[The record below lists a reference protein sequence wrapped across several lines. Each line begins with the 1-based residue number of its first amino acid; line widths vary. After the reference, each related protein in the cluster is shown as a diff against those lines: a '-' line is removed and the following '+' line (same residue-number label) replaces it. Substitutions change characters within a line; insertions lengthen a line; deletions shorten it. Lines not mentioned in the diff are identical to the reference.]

1 MKQKRDPAQIS
12 MTEEIIVDLFAGG
25 GGASTGIE
33 MATGRVVSVAVNHNP
48 EAILLHQTNHPYT
61 EHYQEDV
68 WVVDPKTVCKGRPV
82 GLLWASPDCF
92 VAGTLVLTQSG
103 YKPIE
108 DVQIGELVLTHKNR
122 WRPVIEK
129 MESVKPVMRVKGYG
143 HPGIVCSF
151 GHPFYIAGKNR
162 GPEFKTAEAI
172 DPCSDYWGV
181 PIIEQNVPQFNA
193 NHGIAWIA
201 GRYVGDGWLRQ
212 DGKHNETV
220 ITCGKQDIEFL
231 ERTLPEKSGRKWNFR
246 EVRTGGQFTACD
258 KTLTDYLDYNFGR
271 LSHNKHIPTWLFSEC
286 NSIKEAFLDG
296 YVSADGHRNGS
307 LIETSTVSKKLAF
320 GLVTLLA
327 SMGKPATVY
336 FTEQSNSVIEG
347 REVNSR
353 PVWKVKWRD
362 EIDEAHKQTFERDG
376 IIWRPIRET
385 EDLDRFATVYNIGV
399 EEDESYVA
407 EGIIVHNCRHFSKAK
422 GAALVD
428 RKIRGLAWVILR
440 WAGTVR
446 PRVILM
452 ENVEEFVTWGPV
464 RKGKPVKKL
473 QGKTF
478 EKFISQFRALGYEVE
493 WKELVAADYGAP
505 TSRKR
510 FVLCARCDGRP
521 VVWPERT
528 HAPLDSEEVKSGD
541 CKPWRAAAEIIDWS
555 LPMYSIF
562 DSKAE
567 IKQKYGVNAVRPLA
581 ENTMRRIICG
591 TDKYTIKNERPF
603 FLIPT
608 GYGERDGQAPRTHD
622 PDKPLSTVVSTVKQN
637 LAAPIVAP
645 FIHQGKFQNAPQ
657 SAEKPLTTITSVG
670 AHELAAAN
678 LVSYHADEN
687 GKARVNDLSG
697 LLPTVDSSN
706 RFGLTTAQLVEYYGN
721 GVPVNINDPMRTV
734 TSHDREGLLACHLDK
749 YFGGG
754 YSGVGNDLDDPLT
767 TITHEPR
774 HSMVAAHV
782 AEFKGKD
789 KGQGAFEPLRTITAG
804 GGEFGAVKTVIERY
818 DTAKDLGYWPHVRAL
833 LNKYC
838 GYKLAENE
846 VLLLIVGGV
855 PFYIRDILLR
865 MLAPRELYN
874 AMGFPPDYIID
885 HDCRGNEY
893 KKTSQVARC
902 GNAVCPPMAEAV
914 VRANLPEWC
923 GGKIETMD
931 QFKRIVSA

>member
-1 MKQKRDPAQIS
+1 MKGKRDPAQIS

-33 MATGRVVSVAVNHNP
+33 MATGRVVAVAVNHNP

-68 WVVDPKTVCKGRPV
+68 WKVDPRTVCKGRPV
-82 GLLWASPDCF
+82 GLLWASPD
-92 VAGTLVLTQSG
+92 
-103 YKPIE
+103 
-108 DVQIGELVLTHKNR
+108 
-122 WRPVIEK
+122 
-129 MESVKPVMRVKGYG
+129 
-143 HPGIVCSF
+143 
-151 GHPFYIAGKNR
+151 
-162 GPEFKTAEAI
+162 
-172 DPCSDYWGV
+172 
-181 PIIEQNVPQFNA
+181 
-193 NHGIAWIA
+193 
-201 GRYVGDGWLRQ
+201 
-212 DGKHNETV
+212 
-220 ITCGKQDIEFL
+220 
-231 ERTLPEKSGRKWNFR
+231 
-246 EVRTGGQFTACD
+246 
-258 KTLTDYLDYNFGR
+258 
-271 LSHNKHIPTWLFSEC
+271 
-286 NSIKEAFLDG
+286 
-296 YVSADGHRNGS
+296 
-307 LIETSTVSKKLAF
+307 
-320 GLVTLLA
+320 
-327 SMGKPATVY
+327 
-336 FTEQSNSVIEG
+336 
-347 REVNSR
+347 
-353 PVWKVKWRD
+353 
-362 EIDEAHKQTFERDG
+362 
-376 IIWRPIRET
+376 
-385 EDLDRFATVYNIGV
+385 
-399 EEDESYVA
+399 
-407 EGIIVHNCRHFSKAK
+407 CRHFSKAK

-473 QGKTF
+473 SGKTF
-478 EKFISQFRALGYEVE
+478 EKFVSQFRALGYEVE
-493 WKELVAADYGAP
+493 WKELIAADYGAP

-510 FVLCARCDGRP
+510 FVLVARCDGRP
-521 VVWPERT
+521 IVWPERT
-528 HAPLDSEEVKSGD
+528 HASADSEEVKSGK

-567 IKQKYGVNAVRPLA
+567 IRQKYGVNAVRPLA
-581 ENTMRRIICG
+581 DNTMRRIICG

-645 FIHQGKFQNAPQ
+645 FIHQDKFQNAPQ
-657 SAEKPLTTITSVG
+657 SAEKPLTTVTSVG
-670 AHELAAAN
+670 AHEAVAPMIAPFTFANTGFSVGQSADEPTGVVRTSGGIALGAAN
-678 LVSYHADEN
+678 LVIYHADEN
-687 GKARVNDLSG
+687 GKARVNGLNG

-754 YSGVGNDLDDPLT
+754 YSGVGNDLNDPLT
-767 TITHEPR
+767 TVTHEPR

-782 AEFKGKD
+782 AEFKGDD
-789 KGQGAFEPLRTITAG
+789 KGQSAGEPLRTITAG

-818 DTAKDLGYWPHVRAL
+818 DGNRDLGYWPEIRKL
-833 LNKYC
+833 LNKHC
-838 GYKLAENE
+838 GYTLKEDE

-885 HDCRGNEY
+885 HDFRGNEY
-893 KKTSQVARC
+893 KKSSQVARC

>member
-1 MKQKRDPAQIS
+1 MKQKRDPAQTS
-12 MTEEIIVDLFAGG
+12 FTEEIIVDLFAGG

-33 MATGRVVSVAVNHNP
+33 MATGRVVAVAVNHNP

-68 WVVDPKTVCKGRPV
+68 WKVDPRTVCKGRPV
-82 GLLWASPDCF
+82 GLLWASPD
-92 VAGTLVLTQSG
+92 
-103 YKPIE
+103 
-108 DVQIGELVLTHKNR
+108 
-122 WRPVIEK
+122 
-129 MESVKPVMRVKGYG
+129 
-143 HPGIVCSF
+143 
-151 GHPFYIAGKNR
+151 
-162 GPEFKTAEAI
+162 
-172 DPCSDYWGV
+172 
-181 PIIEQNVPQFNA
+181 
-193 NHGIAWIA
+193 
-201 GRYVGDGWLRQ
+201 
-212 DGKHNETV
+212 
-220 ITCGKQDIEFL
+220 
-231 ERTLPEKSGRKWNFR
+231 
-246 EVRTGGQFTACD
+246 
-258 KTLTDYLDYNFGR
+258 
-271 LSHNKHIPTWLFSEC
+271 
-286 NSIKEAFLDG
+286 
-296 YVSADGHRNGS
+296 
-307 LIETSTVSKKLAF
+307 
-320 GLVTLLA
+320 
-327 SMGKPATVY
+327 
-336 FTEQSNSVIEG
+336 
-347 REVNSR
+347 
-353 PVWKVKWRD
+353 
-362 EIDEAHKQTFERDG
+362 
-376 IIWRPIRET
+376 
-385 EDLDRFATVYNIGV
+385 
-399 EEDESYVA
+399 
-407 EGIIVHNCRHFSKAK
+407 CRHFSKAK

-464 RKGKPVKKL
+464 RKGKPVKRL

-478 EKFISQFRALGYEVE
+478 EKFVTQFRALGYEVD
-493 WKELVAADYGAP
+493 WNELVAADYGAP

-510 FVLCARCDGRP
+510 FVLVARCDGRP
-521 VVWPERT
+521 IVWPERT
-528 HAPLDSEEVKSGD
+528 HAPAGSKNVRNGK

-562 DSKAE
+562 DSKE
-567 IKQKYGVNAVRPLA
+567 QIKQKYGVNAVRPLA
-581 ENTMRRIICG
+581 DNTMRRIICG
-591 TDKYTIKNERPF
+591 TDKYTIKNEKPF

-645 FIHQGKFQNAPQ
+645 YGVECNHGGGGHISDFQEPH
-657 SAEKPLTTITSVG
+657 KTITAKCTSG
-670 AHELAAAN
+670 LCAAN
-678 LVSYHADEN
+678 LVSYHADGD
-687 GKARVNDLSG
+687 GKARVNGLDG
-697 LLPTVDSSN
+697 LLPTVDASN

-754 YSGVGNDLDDPLT
+754 YSGVGNDLNDPLT
-767 TITHEPR
+767 TVTHEPR

-789 KGQGAFEPLRTITAG
+789 KGQSAGEPLRTITAG

-818 DTAKDLGYWPHVRAL
+818 EGNRDLGYWPEIRKL
-833 LNKYC
+833 LNKHC
-838 GYKLAENE
+838 GYKLKEDE
-846 VLLLIVGGV
+846 VLLLIVCGV

-885 HDCRGNEY
+885 HDFRGNEY
-893 KKTSQVARC
+893 KKSSQVARC